1 MRLVFKILG
10 NVLTI
15 ICLLLVAGGVFYL
28 VKARL
33 DGGVPQVAGHALY
46 VVLSG
51 SMSPAFDPGSLV
63 AVAPAEPAAVGK
75 GDVITFKDPND
86 PAKIVTHR
94 VSDVV
99 RDGTKVSFVTKGDA
113 NNADDRTPVPAANV
127 LGRVRVTVPYA
138 GFVVDFVKKP
148 AGLVLLIILPALA
161 VIVSELIHLYRLLRQ
176 EEEKAEE
183 KAEVEEPVKAGAEAG
198 F

>member
-15 ICLLLVAGGVFYL
+15 ICLLLVASGVFYL
-28 VKARL
+28 IKARL
-33 DGGVPQVAGHALY
+33 DGGVPQVAGYALY

-63 AVAPAEPAAVGK
+63 AVVPVEPAAVSK

-94 VSDVV
+94 VAEVI
-99 RDGTKVSFVTKGDA
+99 RDGTKVSFITKGDA

-127 LGRVRVTVPYA
+127 LGRVQFAVPYA

-148 AGLVLLIILPALA
+148 AGLVLFIILPSLA

-176 EEEKAEE
+176 EEEKAEVE
-183 KAEVEEPVKAGAEAG
+183 KRAKAGAEAG
-198 F
+198 S